1 MCVQYVIYYIKFDIF
16 VETKEGGL
24 GRNCRID
31 LLKFILCL
39 WVPVLLP
46 FVMDIFVNIFVVL
59 TIPVKMVMVTHM
71 HLVMEKVI
79 LQTTV
84 EKKN

>member
-1 MCVQYVIYYIKFDIF
+1 MINKVKNGLTICVQYVIYYIKFDIF

-39 WVPVLLP
+39 
-46 FVMDIFVNIFVVL
+46 
-59 TIPVKMVMVTHM
+59 
-71 HLVMEKVI
+71 
-79 LQTTV
+79 
-84 EKKN
+84 